1 MVNKVYLI
9 DIPKSDVLFLQDI
22 CRGIAKK
29 IYGETEVLFK
39 TVNSKMAKASLRMC
53 IGKSA
58 TFMVLISK
66 EVSLLLNEESKGY
79 LDDKSVFVYSDNDTF
94 MRDALSRYEIE
105 GAEIPR
111 NYSESNTTVK
121 ESESK
126 TFSYEGNNDKVSSEK
141 ENTPD
146 SGITINVDTEDI
158 DFYKSQVNTLR
169 SEKNIILAELEDLR
183 SRPSEPTS
191 TSNADLVICERELE
205 RVKKELEASRKET
218 EASKRAL
225 ESIIRERD
233 NYRAE
238 SENAK
243 VVYKKCQDELKGIT
257 DKMDFVTKER
267 DDLKLNCEKIQETLV
282 RTQEEYKSFISEKD
296 VEITELKLS
305 KEKLDS
311 ELSIRNK
318 SMEEMQAEIQRD
330 NESIMN
336 FKTSISEKDSRIMEL
351 ESDKVNINKEVLE
364 KTKNIKELE
373 TRLKEA
379 DESVEKCI
387 SDFSELEDKHGE
399 LKQDLI
405 HTKSELERVESENKR
420 IEEKLSKSTDACNNF
435 LAEIEN
441 LKNDKKKVENELQEN
456 NNKLDKYNLS
466 MEKYKAEIE
475 SLKVR
480 NESLE
485 SENNTLKGNIEDN
498 LRERNKGV
506 TDIEVKNKEI
516 LNLKEKIENLQSK
529 IVMFGDVEREKEEK
543 RKEVLKL
550 ESEISEL
557 KIKSEARSTSALAEV
572 ENKVG
577 INSKIT
583 GSLLDKEYDISTSN
597 IKTVFGASY
606 DSNVAAC
613 QYIANSVKACNTECI
628 VIDLAYDSFL
638 DSMLGIV
645 VDRNVRNFHEYLD
658 GLTDF
663 ESSLYSTSMDNV
675 KYLRLSKTI
684 INEGYLAVM
693 NMDKLFT
700 RLQEY
705 QGKVYINMG
714 VLTGGI
720 KVLLYNTLVKYS
732 LVEILVKSTPINL
745 RTLFKVLSSIEDNKN
760 LSCVCVVPKN
770 GSKVLEIIKNIKQ
783 RYKIIDENSVEVK

>member
-22 CRGIAKK
+22 CRGIAKR

-66 EVSLLLNEESKGY
+66 EVSVLLNEESKGY
-79 LDDKSVFVYSDNDTF
+79 LEDKSVFVYSDNDTF

-105 GAEIPR
+105 GTEIPR
-111 NYSESNTTVK
+111 NQAESNTMVA
-121 ESESK
+121 ESK
-126 TFSYEGNNDKVSSEK
+126 SKVWGYENDGSEASVDK
-141 ENTPD
+141 ETTLD
-146 SGITINVDTEDI
+146 KGITINVDTDDI

-183 SRPSEPTS
+183 SRPSETS
-191 TSNADLVICERELE
+191 GTNNADLVICKGELE
-205 RVKKELEASRKET
+205 RIKKELEDSKKET

-243 VVYKKCQDELKGIT
+243 VVYKKCQGELKDIT
-257 DKMDFVTKER
+257 DRLDFLTKER
-267 DDLKLNCEKIQETLV
+267 NDLKLDCEKIQENFV
-282 RTQEEYKSFISEKD
+282 RSQEEYKSFISEKD
-296 VEITELKLS
+296 IEIAELKS
-305 KEKLDS
+305 NKEKLSS
-311 ELSIRNK
+311 ELSVKNK
-318 SMEEMQAEIQRD
+318 NIEELQVEVQKG
-330 NESIMN
+330 NESI
-336 FKTSISEKDSRIMEL
+336 
-351 ESDKVNINKEVLE
+351 
-364 KTKNIKELE
+364 
-373 TRLKEA
+373 
-379 DESVEKCI
+379 EKCI
-387 SDFSELEDKHGE
+387 SDFSELEDKHEE

-405 HTKSELERVESENKR
+405 NTKYELERVKSEDESIK
-420 IEEKLSKSTDACNNF
+420 EKLSKSTDTCNKF
-435 LAEIEN
+435 LSEIEN
-441 LKNDKKKVENELQEN
+441 LKNAKEEVAMELQEN
-456 NNKLDKYNLS
+456 NDKLNKCNLS
-466 MEKYKAEIE
+466 IKNYKVEIE
-475 SLKVR
+475 SLKIR
-480 NESLE
+480 NENLV
-485 SENNTLKGNIEDN
+485 SENNTLKENIEDN
-498 LRERNKGV
+498 LKERNIGV
-506 TDIEVKNKEI
+506 ADIETKNKEI
-516 LNLKEKIENLQSK
+516 LSLKEKIGDLQNK
-529 IVMFGDVEREKEEK
+529 IVMFEGIEREKEEK
-543 RKEVLKL
+543 RKEISKL
-550 ESEISEL
+550 ESKISEL
-557 KIKSEARSTSALAEV
+557 KIKLEARSTSALAEV

-583 GSLLDKEYDISTSN
+583 GSLLDKKYDISVDN

-606 DSNVAAC
+606 DSNVDAC
-613 QYIANSVKACNTECI
+613 QYIANSVKNCNTECI
-628 VIDLAYDSFL
+628 VIDLVYDSFL

-645 VDRNVRNFHEYLD
+645 VDRGIKNFHEYLD

-663 ESSLYSTSMDNV
+663 ESCLYSTSMDNV
-675 KYLRLSKTI
+675 KYLRLSKAI

-693 NMDKLFT
+693 NIDKLFT
-700 RLQEY
+700 RLQEFE
-705 QGKVYINMG
+705 GKIYINMG

-745 RTLFKVLSSIEDNKN
+745 RTLFKVLSSIEDNEN

-770 GSKVLEIIKNIKQ
+770 GSKVLEIIKKIKQ
-783 RYKIIDENSVEVK
+783 KYKIIDENSVEIK